1 MRQSGG
7 GYPDPEP
14 RGLLKPEEAE
24 KAFALELL
32 QPRPELR
39 RWVEFYWNV
48 SWDLG
53 DRVFVQT
60 VVTNPTVEVSFEHD
74 PGTNGSGF
82 FLIVTGVAPRSYQ
95 RRLTGRADAFA
106 VHFRPAQFRPW
117 WGSGVSALTGKAL
130 RIGGGDRPWEAE
142 SAALLPGILD
152 RPLEERAR
160 LMDEVLMD
168 HRPPEDPV
176 ADEIQRIVEASRS
189 DRSLWTA
196 EAMAGRR
203 AVTVRTNQRQFLE
216 YVGVGPKWVAMRHR
230 IQTAVGMLDAERAA
244 GTRHDLTRLALDL
257 GYYDL
262 AHFSREYRDLIGESP
277 DRYRS

>member
-1 MRQSGG
+1 MRQSGC
-7 GYPDPEP
+7 DPEP

-24 KAFALELL
+24 KAFALKRLP
-32 QPRPELR
+32 PRQELR

-60 VVTNPTVEVSFEHD
+60 VVTNPTVDVSFEHD

-82 FLIVTGVAPRSYQ
+82 FLIVTGVAPRSY
-95 RRLTGRADAFA
+95 RRYLTGQADVFA
-106 VHFRPAQFRPW
+106 VHFSPAQFRPW

-130 RIGGGDRPWEAE
+130 PIGDGDRPWEAE
-142 SAALLPGILD
+142 AAALLPGILD
-152 RPLEERAR
+152 RPLNERVR
-160 LMDEVLMD
+160 LMDELLMD
-168 HRPPEDPV
+168 HRPPEDRV
-176 ADEIQRIVEASRS
+176 ADEIRRIVEESRS
-189 DRSLWTA
+189 DRSLWA
-196 EAMAGRR
+196 AAAMAERR
-203 AVTVRTNQRQFLE
+203 AVSVRTNQRQFLE

-230 IQTAVGMLDAERAA
+230 IQTAIGLLDAERAA
-244 GTRHDLTRLALDL
+244 GTRSDLTRLALDL